1 MDTDGNEENGESHV
15 QNGVCF
21 PSTCLKEEVAGIYGN
36 IRHRYFLIGRNA
48 SKWHSTGFVWTE
60 ELKDEK
66 KNLDNADRGFM

>member
-1 MDTDGNEENGESHV
+1 MDTDGNEENGESKV

-48 SKWHSTGFVWTE
+48 S
-60 ELKDEK
+60 L
-66 KNLDNADRGFM
+66 